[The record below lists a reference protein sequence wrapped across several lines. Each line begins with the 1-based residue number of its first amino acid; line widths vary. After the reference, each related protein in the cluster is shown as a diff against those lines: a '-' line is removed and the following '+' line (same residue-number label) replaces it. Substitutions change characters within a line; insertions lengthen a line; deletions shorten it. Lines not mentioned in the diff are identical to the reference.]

1 MPKFKIMFSNS
12 CEYGL
17 RAIIFIS
24 QQTLQNKKVSLSTIS
39 EEISS
44 PQAFTAKI
52 LQKLTRNN
60 IIKSIKG
67 PYGGFEIEKDKLET
81 TTLSDVVVLFDGDDI
96 YTRCGLGLSQC
107 NHNSPCPMH
116 HKFIK
121 IREEL
126 KNMLENTTL
135 LELLND
141 LDSDLLQL
149 KR

>member
-1 MPKFKIMFSNS
+1 MFSNS

-17 RAIIFIS
+17 RAIIFIA
-24 QQTLQNKKVSLSTIS
+24 QQTTQKHKVSLSTIS
-39 EEISS
+39 AEINS

-60 IIKSIKG
+60 IVKSVKG

-81 TTLSDVVVLFDGDDI
+81 ITLRDVVDIFDGKTI
-96 YTRCGLGLSQC
+96 YTRCGLGLTQC
-107 NHNSPCPMH
+107 NENSPCPVH
-116 HKFIK
+116 HKFVK

-135 LELLND
+135 LGLLQD
-141 LDSDLLQL
+141 LDSNLLLL

>member
-1 MPKFKIMFSNS
+1 MFSNS

-17 RAIIFIS
+17 RAIIFIA
-24 QQTLQNKKVSLSTIS
+24 QQTTQNNKVNLPTIS
-39 EEISS
+39 DEINS

-52 LQKLTRNN
+52 LQKLTRNKLV
-60 IIKSIKG
+60 KSIKG
-67 PYGGFEIEKDKLET
+67 PYGGFIIEKNKMDTIKLSE
-81 TTLSDVVVLFDGDDI
+81 VVKIFDGDTV

-107 NHNSPCPMH
+107 NDKSPCPIH
-116 HKFIK
+116 HKFIE
-121 IREEL
+121 IRENL

-135 LELLND
+135 SGLLND

>member
-1 MPKFKIMFSNS
+1 MFSNS

-17 RAIIFIS
+17 RAIIFIA
-24 QQTLQNKKVSLSTIS
+24 QQTTQNNKVSLSTIS
-39 EEISS
+39 EEINS

-60 IIKSIKG
+60 IVKSIKG
-67 PYGGFEIEKDKLET
+67 PYGGYEIEKDKLET
-81 TTLSDVVVLFDGDDI
+81 ITLSDVVVIFDGDTI
-96 YTRCGLGLSQC
+96 YTGCGLGLTQC
-107 NHNSPCPMH
+107 NAKSPCPMH

-126 KNMLENTTL
+126 KIMLENTTL
-135 LELLND
+135 LGLLHD

-149 KR
+149 KLKR

>member
-1 MPKFKIMFSNS
+1 LPKIKTMFSNS

-17 RAIIFIS
+17 RAIIFIA
-24 QQTLQNKKVSLSTIS
+24 QQTTQNHKVSLSTIS
-39 EEISS
+39 EEINS

-60 IIKSIKG
+60 IVKSIKG
-67 PYGGFEIEKDKLET
+67 PYGGFEIEKDKLEAI
-81 TTLSDVVVLFDGDDI
+81 TLRDVVDIFDGETI
-96 YTRCGLGLSQC
+96 YTRCGLGLTQC
-107 NHNSPCPMH
+107 NENSPCPVH
-116 HKFIK
+116 HKFVK

-135 LELLND
+135 LGLLHD
-141 LDSDLLQL
+141 LNSNLLLL

>member
-1 MPKFKIMFSNS
+1 MFSNS

-17 RAIIFIS
+17 RAIIFIA
-24 QQTLQNKKVSLSTIS
+24 QQTMQNNKVSVSTIS
-39 EEISS
+39 EEINS

-60 IIKSIKG
+60 IVKSVKG
-67 PYGGFEIEKDKLET
+67 PYGGFEIEKAKLET
-81 TTLSDVVVLFDGDDI
+81 ITLSNVVVLFDGDAI
-96 YTRCGLGLSQC
+96 YTQCGLGLTQC

-121 IREEL
+121 IRKEL

-135 LELLND
+135 LELLNN
-141 LDSDLLQL
+141 LDSDLLKL